1 MGLGMTVDYYG
12 MRTLSEVGEV
22 FEAVSRERSELR
34 EDRDR
39 LREELRAMTDAHR
52 SQASLFVEAMRE
64 VRRLTDALDA
74 MIRYARGGS
83 NWSIL
88 QEERWLGDHLV
99 LVKRAAKLW
108 REFKQRNPTLPDSFP

>member
-1 MGLGMTVDYYG
+1 MGLGMTIDYYG
-12 MRTLSEVGEV
+12 MRALSEVGEV
-22 FEAVSRERSELR
+22 LEAVSRERSELR
-34 EDRDR
+34 DERDR

-52 SQASLFVEAMRE
+52 SQRSLFVEAMRE

-74 MIRYARGGS
+74 MICYARGGS

-88 QEERWLGDHLV
+88 QDERWLGDHLV
-99 LVKRAAKLW
+99 LVKKAAKLW